1 MKKYLSNSFAIWYIG
16 IVWLE
21 IWGGFL
27 WAQPQ
32 QEIDSLKQV
41 LQRQVP
47 GDSAFLINQLHLAT
61 QFFFLHQFDSAEVY
75 IDSAWSQLPPDQYPE
90 LTIYALNRKGI
101 LAAELGDIPSS
112 IQHLKEGLRLS
123 EAYEIKK
130 GIKNQYLALG
140 RTYMFL
146 EEWGIASDYYFK
158 GLELAE
164 ELGDLED
171 QYIALHNLSIPFSHS
186 GRSDQSLQYK
196 RKSLQIPGYR
206 PPPVRMIA
214 TYMGMADDFKDLA
227 VYDSAS
233 IYAEKALDLAKALK
247 HIPFQ
252 VRIYS
257 ALTNNTIQQE
267 LFSQALDYSNTQAA
281 LLNPRDSAMLG
292 SHLVNRAYALF
303 GLDRY
308 QQALQVAER
317 ACGIA
322 EKSGHLLLLNNVY
335 FQLYTFYRDL
345 NQHQQALL
353 YREKLRT
360 IEDQINFDA
369 KGKELN
375 RLEIVYETQQKE
387 KELAILEQE
396 AARQE
401 MALRNRS
408 LGIWVI
414 GGISLLGIIGAF
426 LYLRNRMLHSQLQRS
441 LTEQRLL
448 RAQMNPYFFFHA
460 LSTLERSI
468 LKGED
473 KTTSLHY
480 LSRFA
485 KLMRNILEGSRT
497 EFIPLEEEIEN
508 LENYLELQRLRHDF
522 SFAYEIEIDHSVDR
536 ENWGIPS
543 MLLQP
548 VVEQAI
554 EGRLLPYKELGKLS
568 LDFQQ
573 KEGTL
578 EVTIEDN
585 GGREA
590 TGQIHRLS
598 GKDNL
603 PSGTHLVTQ
612 RLALLNTQQFKQ
624 AGMEVRGLTNAQG
637 VAVGT
642 RVVVQLPVHYLL

>member
-1 MKKYLSNSFAIWYIG
+1 MKKHLSVGLAFCYVG
-16 IVWLE
+16 IVWMEL
-21 IWGGFL
+21 WGGSL
-27 WAQPQ
+27 WGQPQ
-32 QEIDSLKQV
+32 KEIDSLKQE
-41 LQRQVP
+41 LQHLVP
-47 GDSAFLINQLHLAT
+47 GDSAFLMNQLHLAT
-61 QFFFLHQFDSAEVY
+61 QFFFLHQFDSAQVY
-75 IDSAWSQLPPDQYPE
+75 IDSAWSQLIPDQYPE

-101 LAAELGDIPSS
+101 LEGELGDIPSS
-112 IQHLKEGLRLS
+112 IQSLKEGLRLS
-123 EAYEIKK
+123 ETHELKK
-130 GIKNQYLALG
+130 GIKSQYLALG

-158 GLELAE
+158 ALELAE

-186 GRSDQSLQYK
+186 GRSDQSLHYK
-196 RKSLQIPGYR
+196 RKSLQIPGYS
-206 PPPVRMIA
+206 PPPFRLIA
-214 TYMGMADDFKDLA
+214 TYMGMADVFKDLA

-233 IYAEKALDLAKALK
+233 MYAEKALDLAKALN
-247 HIPFQ
+247 HVPFQ

-257 ALTNNTIQQE
+257 ALTNNAIQQE
-267 LFSQALDYSNTQAA
+267 LFSQALDYSNTQAK
-281 LLNPRDSAMLG
+281 LLNPQDSAMFV

-303 GLDRY
+303 GMKRY
-308 QQALQVAER
+308 KQALKVAEQ

-322 EKSGHLLLLNNVY
+322 EDSDHLLMLNNAY
-335 FQLYTFYRDL
+335 LQLYTFYKDL
-345 NQHQQALL
+345 DQPSQALRF
-353 YREKLRT
+353 REKLGDV
-360 IEDQINFDA
+360 EDQINFDT
-369 KGKELN
+369 KGKEIN
-375 RLEIVYETQQKE
+375 RLEIIYETQQKE
-387 KELAILEQE
+387 KELAILEQDVE
-396 AARQE
+396 RQE
-401 MALRNRS
+401 IALRNRA
-408 LGIWVI
+408 LGMWII
-414 GGISLLGIIGAF
+414 GGILILGILGVF
-426 LYLRNRMLHSQLQRS
+426 LYLRNRMLHTQLQRS

-522 SFAYEIEIDHSVDR
+522 SFAYEIEVAHSVDR

-554 EGRLLPYKELGKLS
+554 EGRLLPHKELGKLS
-568 LDFQQ
+568 LDFHS
-573 KEGTL
+573 KAGKL

-585 GGREA
+585 GGADENEYVHSIPDKQ
-590 TGQIHRLS
+590 G
-598 GKDNL
+598 L
-603 PSGTHLVTQ
+603 PSGTQLVNQ

-624 AGMEVRGLTNAQG
+624 GSMEIQGLTNAQG
-637 VAVGT
+637 TAVGT
-642 RVVVQLPVHYLL
+642 RVVVQLPVYHLL

>member
-1 MKKYLSNSFAIWYIG
+1 MSQHLSIHLAIRYLGIAWIG
-16 IVWLE
+16 IM
-21 IWGGFL
+21 GGGL

-32 QEIDSLKQV
+32 QEIDSLKKV
-41 LQRQVP
+41 LQHSVP
-47 GDSAFLINQLHLAT
+47 GDSAYLMNQLHIAT
-61 QFFFLHQFDSAEVY
+61 QFFFLHQPDSAQVY
-75 IDSAWSQLPPDQYPE
+75 IDSAWSQLIPDQYPE

-101 LAAELGDIPSS
+101 LAGELGDTPSS
-112 IQHLKEGLRLS
+112 IRYLKEGLRLS
-123 EAYEIKK
+123 ESHNIKK
-130 GIKNQYLALG
+130 GIKNMYLALG

-158 GLELAE
+158 GLELAK
-164 ELGDLED
+164 ELGNLED

-186 GRSDQSLQYK
+186 GRSDQSLLYK
-196 RKSLQIPGYR
+196 RKSLQIPGYS
-206 PPPVRMIA
+206 PPPVRRIA

-233 IYAEKALDLAKALK
+233 IYAEKALDLAKALN
-247 HIPFQ
+247 HVPFQ

-257 ALTNNTIQQE
+257 ALTNNVIQQE
-267 LFSQALDYSNTQAA
+267 LFSQALHYSDLQAG
-281 LLNPRDSAMLG
+281 LLNPQDSSMLG

-303 GLDRY
+303 GLNRY
-308 QQALQVAER
+308 EQAFQVAEQ
-317 ACGIA
+317 AQGIA
-322 EKSGHLLLLNNVY
+322 EKLDHLLLLNNTY
-335 FQLYTFYRDL
+335 LQLYTFYKEV
-345 NQHQQALL
+345 NQSSKALL
-353 YREKLRT
+353 FREKLRS
-360 IEDQINFDA
+360 IEDRINFDA

-375 RLEIVYETQQKE
+375 RLEIVYETKQKE
-387 KELAILEQE
+387 KELDILEKD
-396 AARQE
+396 ARRQE
-401 MALRNRS
+401 IVLRNRS

-414 GGISLLGIIGAF
+414 GGILSLGLVGIF
-426 LYLRNRMLHSQLQRS
+426 LYLRNRMLHTQLQRN

-522 SFAYEIEIDHSVDR
+522 SFAYEIEVDHAVDR

-554 EGRLLPYKELGKLS
+554 ESRLLPNKELGKLS
-568 LDFQQ
+568 LDFHRR
-573 KEGTL
+573 EGKL

-585 GGREA
+585 GGMEEKEYVH
-590 TGQIHRLS
+590 TVPGN
-598 GKDNL
+598 KDL
-603 PSGTHLVTQ
+603 PSGTHLVNQ
-612 RLALLNTQQFKQ
+612 RLALLKTQQFKQ
-624 AGMEVRGLTNAQG
+624 AGMEVQDLTNAHG
-637 VAVGT
+637 TAIGT
-642 RVVVQLPVHYLL
+642 RVIVQLPVHHLL